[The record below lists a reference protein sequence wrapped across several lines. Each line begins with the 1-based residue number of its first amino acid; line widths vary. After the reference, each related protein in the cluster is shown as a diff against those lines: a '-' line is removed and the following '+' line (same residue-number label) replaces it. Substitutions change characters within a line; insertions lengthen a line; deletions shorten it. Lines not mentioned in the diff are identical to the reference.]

1 MATAWATYRWMLWT
15 FSHDYPR
22 LSDEFIDEQFR
33 IRLLGNVLE
42 LTFEGSGVST
52 PESAELLAGRY
63 VEALSKLLVS
73 SVALM
78 TEKEFLIRT
87 APPFGGM
94 LMASRVGRED
104 DPGRAARAVRGAR
117 NECLA
122 SADPWLRRCY
132 DHLQDAREQVN
143 TPKGNPAY
151 DAYKAMEVLVERFES
166 GDAAVAALGKTVK
179 VAKWVADER
188 RHIPKKGRAPAPA
201 GDPLALA
208 TEAVRSYERHLHT
221 QTA

>member
-1 MATAWATYRWMLWT
+1 MGTAEKYRWILWA
-15 FSHDYPR
+15 FSHNYPQ
-22 LSDEFIDEQFR
+22 LSDEFIADQFR

-42 LTFEGSGVST
+42 LTFEGSGVSM
-52 PESAELLAGRY
+52 PESAALLAERY
-63 VEALSKLLVS
+63 VEALRKFLVS
-73 SVALM
+73 SVILI
-78 TEKEFLIRT
+78 TEEEFLLRT
-87 APPFGGM
+87 APPFGGTM
-94 LMASRVGRED
+94 VSRQGRED

-151 DAYKAMEVLVERFES
+151 DAYKAMEVLVERFGS

-179 VAKWVADER
+179 IAKRVADER

-208 TEAVRSYERHLHT
+208 TEVVRAYERYLLT
-221 QTA
+221 QPA